1 MSFLLQLLNKPTV
14 LKRPL
19 FYWLVAVFNRV
30 SESRIKEVGAD
41 IACAEWLIRNGAA
54 VKWGNLNNYLNNYD
68 TLAAIIENQKTNEN
82 SKLFIHGVDATDSA
96 ISYEGFQHF
105 DGCKYINHVKLVNC
119 VYIGNE
125 AISKLNYLRNSL
137 KNLEI
142 SNCTNVTESGL
153 NHLKQLTNLEKLKLA
168 NLPAVK
174 NETNIIRELRKSL
187 PKCEIILE

>member
-1 MSFLLQLLNKPTV
+1 MSFLLKVLNKPIV

-19 FYWLVAVFNRV
+19 FYWLVGVFNRV

-54 VKWGNLNNYLNNYD
+54 VKWGNSNNYLNNYD
-68 TLAAIIENQKTNEN
+68 TLVVTIKNKKMNEN

-96 ISYEGFQHF
+96 ISYEGFRHF
-105 DGCKYINHVKLVNC
+105 DGCKYINYVKLVNC
-119 VYIGNE
+119 AYIGDE
-125 AISKLNYLRNSL
+125 ALSKLDYLKNSL

-153 NHLKQLTNLEKLKLA
+153 NHLKQLTKLEGLELA

-174 NETNIIRELRKSL
+174 NETNIIRELHKSL
-187 PKCEIILE
+187 PKCKIIFK